1 MNEYELIRQ
10 APYSMEAEQAVLG
23 GILVDNEEFP
33 RVAQILKS
41 DDFFLENH
49 KNIFAVMQEMFVE
62 SKRIDYVTVIDK
74 LAKNG
79 IYTKDEG
86 MKYIK
91 SLANS
96 VPSVSNLEEYAK
108 IIRDNSMLRK
118 LIKAANEIADSAYSP
133 QDSAERIVDSA
144 EQKIFEIAQDKFQG
158 DFTHI
163 RDVIVK
169 NFSQIQDIIDNPD
182 GSSGIK
188 TRFGELDRL
197 LVGLGEGD
205 LVLIGARPGM
215 GKTSFALNIAE
226 NVAKGTKKAVVIFSL
241 EMSNEQLVMRMLS
254 SSTMIN
260 NYKLRTGDLST
271 EDWSNLSKAGSALSE
286 CDIYIDDS
294 SNITTTSMKAKLR
307 RVKNLGLVI
316 VDYLQLMHADRHTDN
331 RVLEVSE
338 ITRGLKLLAKD
349 LKVPVICAAQL
360 SRASETRTGN
370 RPQLSDLR
378 DSGSIEQDADIVIF
392 IYREDYYRKPGDD
405 KTKLENNN
413 IAEINV
419 AKNRHGSMGTVK
431 MGWYGQ
437 YYRFIEGT
445 NEFDDVVGSE
455 ADGSNDKI

>member
-1 MNEYELIRQ
+1 MNEYESIRQ
-10 APYSMEAEQAVLG
+10 VPYSLEAEQAVLG

-33 RVAQILKS
+33 RVAQIIKS
-41 DDFFLENH
+41 NDFYIDRH
-49 KNIFAVMQEMFVE
+49 ISIFSAMQEMFLE

-79 IYTKDEG
+79 VYTKEEG
-86 MKYIK
+86 MQYIK
-91 SLANS
+91 KLADS
-96 VPSVSNLEEYAK
+96 VPSVSNIEEYAK

-118 LIKAANEIADSAYSP
+118 LIRAANEIADSAYTP
-133 QDSAERIVDSA
+133 QGNAEQIVDSA

-163 RDVIVK
+163 RDVIVR
-169 NFSQIQDIIDNPD
+169 NFSQIQEIIDNPE
-182 GSSGIK
+182 GSMGIK
-188 TRFGELDRL
+188 TRYSELDRL

-205 LVLIGARPGM
+205 LVLVGARPGM

-226 NVAKGTKKAVVIFSL
+226 NVAKGSKKAVVIFSL
-241 EMSNEQLVMRMLS
+241 EMSNEQLVLRMLS
-254 SSTMIN
+254 STTMIN
-260 NYKLRTGDLST
+260 NYKLRTGDLSP
-271 EDWSNLSKAGSALSE
+271 EDWSNLSKAGSALYE
-286 CDIYIDDS
+286 CDIYIDDT
-294 SNITTTSMKAKLR
+294 SNMTTTQMKAKLR
-307 RVKNLGLVI
+307 RIKNLGLVI
-316 VDYLQLMHADRHTDN
+316 VDYLQLMHADKHTDN
-331 RVLEVSE
+331 RVNEVSE

-392 IYREDYYRKPGDD
+392 IYREDYYKKPNEQNQ
-405 KTKLENNN
+405 ENNN
-413 IAEINV
+413 LAEVTI
-419 AKNRHGSMGTVK
+419 AKNRHGSTGTVK

-445 NEFDDVVGSE
+445 DEYDDVGE
-455 ADGSNDKI
+455 PPQ

>member
-1 MNEYELIRQ
+1 MNEYESIKQ
-10 APYSMEAEQAVLG
+10 VPYSLEAEQAVLG

-33 RVAQILKS
+33 RVAQMLKS
-41 DDFFLENH
+41 NDFYIDRH
-49 KNIFAVMQEMFVE
+49 VSIFSAMQEMFLE

-79 IYTKDEG
+79 VYTKEEG
-86 MKYIK
+86 MQYIK
-91 SLANS
+91 KLADS
-96 VPSVSNLEEYAK
+96 VPSVSNIEEYAK
-108 IIRDNSMLRK
+108 IIRDNAMLRK

-133 QDSAERIVDSA
+133 QGNAEQIVDSA

-158 DFTHI
+158 DFAHI

-169 NFSQIQDIIDNPD
+169 NFSQLQELIDNPE
-182 GSSGIK
+182 GSMGIK
-188 TRFGELDRL
+188 TRYGELDRL

-226 NVAKGTKKAVVIFSL
+226 NVAKGSKKAVAIFSL
-241 EMSNEQLVMRMLS
+241 EMSNEQLVLRMLS

-260 NYKLRTGDLST
+260 NYKLRTGDLSP
-271 EDWSNLSKAGSALSE
+271 EDWSNLSRAGSALSE
-286 CDIYIDDS
+286 CDIYIDDT

-307 RVKNLGLVI
+307 RIKNLGLVI
-316 VDYLQLMHADRHTDN
+316 VDYLQLMHADKHTDN

-360 SRASETRTGN
+360 SRASESRTGN

-392 IYREDYYRKPGDD
+392 IYREDYYRKPNDPNGSA
-405 KTKLENNN
+405 ENNL
-413 IAEINV
+413 AEVNV
-419 AKNRHGSMGTVK
+419 AKNRHGSTGTVK

-445 NEFDDVVGSE
+445 DEYDEPGESQ
-455 ADGSNDKI
+455 

>member
-1 MNEYELIRQ
+1 MNEYESIRQ
-10 APYSMEAEQAVLG
+10 VPYSLEAEQAVLG

-33 RVAQILKS
+33 RVAQIIKS
-41 DDFFLENH
+41 NDFYIDRH
-49 KNIFAVMQEMFVE
+49 ISIFSAMQEMFLE

-79 IYTKDEG
+79 VYTKEEG
-86 MKYIK
+86 MQYIK
-91 SLANS
+91 KLADS
-96 VPSVSNLEEYAK
+96 VPSVSNIEEYAK

-118 LIKAANEIADSAYSP
+118 LIRAANEIADSAYTP
-133 QDSAERIVDSA
+133 QGNAEQIVDSA

-163 RDVIVK
+163 RDVIVR
-169 NFSQIQDIIDNPD
+169 NFSQIQEIIDNPE
-182 GSSGIK
+182 GSMGIK
-188 TRFGELDRL
+188 TRYSELDRL

-205 LVLIGARPGM
+205 LVLVGARPGM

-226 NVAKGTKKAVVIFSL
+226 NVAKGSKKAVVIFSL
-241 EMSNEQLVMRMLS
+241 EMSNEQLVLRMLS
-254 SSTMIN
+254 STTMIN
-260 NYKLRTGDLST
+260 NYKLRTGDLSP

-286 CDIYIDDS
+286 CDIYIDDT
-294 SNITTTSMKAKLR
+294 SNMTTTQMKAKLR
-307 RVKNLGLVI
+307 RIKNLGLVI
-316 VDYLQLMHADRHTDN
+316 VDYLQLMHADKHTDN
-331 RVLEVSE
+331 RVNEVSE

-392 IYREDYYRKPGDD
+392 IYREDYYKKPNEQNQ
-405 KTKLENNN
+405 ENNN
-413 IAEINV
+413 LAEVTI
-419 AKNRHGSMGTVK
+419 AKNRHGSTGTVK

-445 NEFDDVVGSE
+445 DEYDDVGE
-455 ADGSNDKI
+455 PPQ